1 MFGIHYLQSNPTT
14 YVMRYKNG
22 ALVDSGLGLSLLY
35 FGPGSTIVRISQA
48 SQDVPFV
55 FEQQTLDFQDVTIQG
70 NLTFRVIAPERIAQ
84 QLDFSVDGRGRY
96 KSDDPSNLRERIV
109 RLIQAQTHR
118 FTRDQS
124 LREMLTSSNLLAEY
138 LVQDPNVL
146 TTASALGLEIESIQ
160 VLSIRPDPEM
170 ASAMQAEARER
181 LLQQADEAVHER
193 RKTAIELEREIRENE
208 LNTERSVQEKKREV
222 RQAELDADVAIEKGR
237 SELVGQKAENDAKEA
252 EVQIETMR
260 AMLDSMREVD
270 WRTMVA
276 SKGNV
281 DSKQLIAMAFGE
293 LAENARKIGRLD
305 ISPDLL
311 GKLMDEPSENGSEPK
326 H

>member
-1 MFGIHYLQSNPTT
+1 
-14 YVMRYKNG
+14 
-22 ALVDSGLGLSLLY
+22 
-35 FGPGSTIVRISQA
+35 
-48 SQDVPFV
+48 
-55 FEQQTLDFQDVTIQG
+55 
-70 NLTFRVIAPERIAQ
+70 
-84 QLDFSVDGRGRY
+84 
-96 KSDDPSNLRERIV
+96 
-109 RLIQAQTHR
+109 
-118 FTRDQS
+118 
-124 LREMLTSSNLLAEY
+124 MLTSSNLLAEY